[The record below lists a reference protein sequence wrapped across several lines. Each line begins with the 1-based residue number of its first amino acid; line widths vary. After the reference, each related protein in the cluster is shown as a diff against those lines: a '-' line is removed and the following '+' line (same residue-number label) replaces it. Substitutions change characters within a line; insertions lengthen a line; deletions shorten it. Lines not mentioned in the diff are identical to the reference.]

1 MSLVDYYCSKDINE
15 KKPNRV
21 SSIESKKFTQ
31 MSYDQNYYREFFQI
45 FKQIKLPKKCKK
57 WKKKN
62 PLLLIQYDGYRVEN
76 LTMFLGQVPSNSWYE
91 ISFSLGAVFTWKP
104 GYSCLN

>member
-31 MSYDQNYYREFFQI
+31 MSYDKNYYREFFQI

-57 WKKKN
+57 
-62 PLLLIQYDGYRVEN
+62 
-76 LTMFLGQVPSNSWYE
+76 
-91 ISFSLGAVFTWKP
+91 
-104 GYSCLN
+104 